1 MSLVTF
7 GSSGPSDGFGCEG
20 GDGVLVA
27 GRGYFLGLPLP
38 LFLPGRITVS
48 ISLVFSFVF
57 VCVIEFLL
65 ERFRAGD
72 VSVEGLAV
80 EVGLFMLRRFPSLPP
95 SWLESIFFKG
105 GESVF

>member
-38 LFLPGRITVS
+38 LFFARKDYGFD
-48 ISLVFSFVF
+48 ISCIFICIC
-57 VCVIEFLL
+57 VCN
-65 ERFRAGD
+65 
-72 VSVEGLAV
+72 
-80 EVGLFMLRRFPSLPP
+80 
-95 SWLESIFFKG
+95 
-105 GESVF
+105 